1 MAIYEVGIDKLI
13 KVEETSFGTAGL
25 GERADL
31 QRLLRDQVTEVSP
44 DTLVIAEEFS
54 EWTDSRRRIDLL
66 GIDKEANLVVIELKR
81 TDDGGHME
89 LQAIRYAA
97 MVSTLTSQRAVE
109 IFSEYLDARGRDED
123 AEQQLLEFLEW
134 DEFDEDKFAQDVRL
148 VLVSADFSKELTSAV
163 LWLNDKDLDIC
174 CVRIKPYA
182 YEGKTL
188 IDVQQV
194 VPLPEAADYQVQVR
208 EKKRQ
213 ERKVRRGTTDFT
225 RYDVVVDGH
234 TSTDFT
240 RYDVVVDG
248 HTSTAQWK
256 RNAIL
261 LVVKGIVSHGVSPE
275 EITQVLQPIKG
286 RQLFKVVL
294 EETEDPERFRNLA
307 TKASAAKG
315 RGYDDRRWHTGQ
327 GELLVHEGQTY
338 ALTNQWGKSWL
349 DAMKLLK
356 KRFPQVELRWEES
369 VRSLSGS

>member
-315 RGYDDRRWHTGQ
+315 RGYDDRRWHTSGQ

-338 ALTNQWGKSWL
+338 AL
-349 DAMKLLK
+349 DD
-356 KRFPQVELRWEES
+356 ES
-369 VRSLSGS
+369 DFLGTHVRSLA